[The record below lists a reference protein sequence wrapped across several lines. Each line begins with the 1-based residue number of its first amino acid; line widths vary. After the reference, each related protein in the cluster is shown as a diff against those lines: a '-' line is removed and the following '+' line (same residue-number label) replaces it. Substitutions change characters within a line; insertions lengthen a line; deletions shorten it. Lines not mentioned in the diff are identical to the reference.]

1 MLFQTLDDKRQCVGI
16 YFDSELYFDLDNF
29 PQDLTRSWRYTPFM
43 QGYRGV
49 EYAEI
54 YALGKTIDE
63 CCPDHLRDDWDLA
76 QQRIKAFIKAN
87 RTAGLSSSAYCMFDM
102 IPPSF
107 LKQFCHAKNL
117 ISDWVISN
125 YKKPINYRHLLATT
139 EMLRDIEHYDI
150 QIDNDALQSKTND
163 PSARVL
169 IEKVNNHKTKV
180 KYSLFT
186 TRTGRL
192 ATTKRSFPL
201 FTLKKEHRDVIMPKN
216 DMLVELDFNGAELRT
231 LLALSGKDQPDGDVH
246 DWNVRNVFD
255 NRVDREDAKVLFF
268 SWLYGSRS
276 DALKEWSRSLGLAYD
291 TRQLKRKY
299 FDDGLVLTPHGRKL
313 ECSDRLFV
321 NYLIQSTTADLCYEQ
336 FVKVWSILRNK
347 SSEVAFVLHDAIVID
362 LKLEDKD
369 LIEQMAKV
377 MSQTRFGKFSV
388 NVSIGKNFKDMRKTK
403 ISV

>member
-1 MLFQTLDDKRQCVGI
+1 MLFQTLDDKKQCVGI
-16 YFDSELYFDLDNF
+16 YFDSELYFDMQDF
-29 PQDLTRSWRYTPFM
+29 PQELTRSWKYTPFM

-49 EYAEI
+49 EYAEL

-63 CCPDHLRDDWDLA
+63 CCPEHLREDWDQA
-76 QQRIKAFIKAN
+76 KNRIKAFIKAN

-125 YKKPINYRHLLATT
+125 YKKPVNYKHLLATT

-150 QIDNDALQSKTND
+150 RIDAEALEAKEGD
-163 PSARVL
+163 PSARQL
-169 IEKVNNHKTKV
+169 IDRVKNYKTKV
-180 KYSLFT
+180 KYDLFA

-201 FTLKKEHRDVIMPKN
+201 FTLKKEHRNVVLPKN
-216 DMLVELDFNGAELRT
+216 DFFVELDFNGAELRT
-231 LLALSGKDQPDGDVH
+231 LLALSGKEQPSGDVH
-246 DWNVRNVFD
+246 DWNIRNVFNNKVSRD
-255 NRVDREDAKVLFF
+255 EAKVLFF

-276 DALKEWSRSLGLAYD
+276 EDLKDWVRPLGLAYD
-291 TRQLKRKY
+291 TRQLKRKH
-299 FDDGLVLTPHGRKL
+299 FDNGLVLTPYSRQL

-321 NYLIQSTTADLCYEQ
+321 NYLIQSTTADICYEQ
-336 FVKVWSILRNK
+336 FVKVWTALRSK
-347 SSEVAFVLHDAIVID
+347 DSEVAFVLHDAIVID
-362 LKLEDKD
+362 LKLEDKH
-369 LIEQMAKV
+369 LIEDLAKT
-377 MSQTRFGKFSV
+377 MSQTRFGKYSV
-388 NVSIGKNFKDMRKTK
+388 NVSIGKNFRDMRKTK